1 MNLTYRKLMLPATAV
16 ALVVVFA
23 AFSTGSGALRLALS
37 AAQGTTPTAVPT
49 LNLLPSRTFTTAPT
63 ETLAASETPFRPT
76 RTLTPFPTNTRRPTQ
91 TPRPTETVPPTL
103 IASPSPTNPA
113 EDPNNTPPPTWTP
126 PPDDPATHIDDHYH
140 LYRPIG
146 DGGTNYADRTYAYGG
161 TSGGQ
166 YQVHHG
172 IDLQNPGGTPIL
184 SAGSGTVFYAGDD
197 LTTMF
202 GPTNAYYGNLVVIE
216 HNFRAPD
223 GQPVYSLY
231 GHMER
236 IDVQMGQA
244 VEPGVQLGVV
254 GGTGVAFGPHLHF
267 EVRVGDAYSF
277 AATRNPDLWIFPY
290 RGFGTLAGRVTDASG
305 TPLYSVTI
313 QIRSIRVTRYAFSYA
328 DNSVNG
334 DTVFGENFAM
344 GDIPAG
350 YYEIGVN
357 DNGRV
362 RFRQFIYIYADRTTW
377 LDVQLN

>member
-1 MNLTYRKLMLPATAV
+1 MNLTYRKLMLPAT
-16 ALVVVFA
+16 
-23 AFSTGSGALRLALS
+23 LALAAVFTAFFIGGDS
-37 AAQGTTPTAVPT
+37 FAQGTTPTPVPT
-49 LNLLPSRTFTTAPT
+49 LNLQPSRTFMPAPT
-63 ETLAASETPFRPT
+63 QTLEASLTPFRPT
-76 RTLTPFPTNTRRPTQ
+76 RTLTPFPTNTPRPTQ
-91 TPRPTETVPPTL
+91 TPHPTETVPPTL

-146 DGGTNYADRTYAYGG
+146 DGGTNYADRTYPYGG
-161 TSGGQ
+161 TSGGR

-172 IDLQNPGGTPIL
+172 MDLQNPAGTPIL
-184 SAGSGTVFYAGDD
+184 SAGTGTVFYAGDD

-202 GPTNAYYGNLVVIE
+202 GPTNNYYGNLVVIE
-216 HNFRAPD
+216 HNFRSPD

-231 GHMER
+231 GHIER
-236 IDVQMGQA
+236 VDVQTGQA
-244 VEPGVQLGVV
+244 VEPGVQIGIV

-267 EVRVGDAYSF
+267 EVRVGDPYSF

-290 RGFGTLAGRVTDASG
+290 RGFGTFAGRVTDASG
-305 TPLYSVTI
+305 TPLYNVTI
-313 QIRSIRVTRYAFSYA
+313 QIRSTRVTRYAFSYA

-334 DTVFGENFAM
+334 DTVFNENFAI

-362 RFRQFIYIYADRTTW
+362 RFRQFIYIYPDRTTW